1 MAESTIKKTS
11 NLKWI
16 SLWTNPSPSAT
27 FAANQTIS
35 INNLSAYSEVCFRVK
50 SVNTGDA
57 IYSLVVPLTTFPMSG
72 VILTVITGEIRQ
84 RYGIT
89 IQNNSIN
96 FGAAGVFNNYGGSR
110 TENTSSVIPVEVLG
124 R

>member
-16 SLWTNPSPSAT
+16 SLWTNPNPNAT
-27 FAANQTIS
+27 FAANTTINM
-35 INNLSAYSEVCFRVK
+35 NNLSAYSELCFRVK
-50 SVNTGDA
+50 SVNTGTA
-57 IYSLVVPLTTFPMSG
+57 LYSLIVPLTTLPLSG
-72 VILTVITGEIRQ
+72 VILTVIPGEIRQ
-84 RYGIT
+84 RYSMI
-89 IQNNSIN
+89 IQDNSIN
-96 FGAAGVFNNYGGSR
+96 FGAAGVFSSYGGSR

>member
-1 MAESTIKKTS
+1 MATSTIKKTS
-11 NLKWI
+11 DLKWI
-16 SLWTNPSPSAT
+16 SLWTNPNPRST

-35 INNLSAYSEVCFRVK
+35 MNNLSAYSEVCFRVK

-84 RYGIT
+84 RYGMT
-89 IQNNSIN
+89 IQDSGIN
-96 FGAAGVFNNYGGSR
+96 FGAAGVFNTYGGSR